1 MNISEKLEKLGIT
14 SEDQKAIETAI
25 TDLISESVDSKEVAL
40 KEKYELISEE
50 YVTEQIS
57 EKEEKLKESLNE
69 ENDEW
74 RKELESSL
82 IDKFDQFLDSEIDG
96 KISDSLLEDTAYLEI
111 AKPIVESIKKIYED
125 NHVSLDSEG
134 AKVIAEAKEE
144 VVSLKEQLSESIN
157 KTMEAE
163 KLAETGAIKLRIS
176 EAVDGLSEEDSA
188 KVKTLFEDKS
198 FDEINA
204 KIDNYVSILAEEV
217 LKEENEDGK
226 EELDETVV
234 LDTDDNG
241 VEDEKVITESV
252 IPMNTLAERYI

>member
-14 SEDQKAIETAI
+14 SEDQKSIESAI
-25 TDLISESVDSKEVAL
+25 TDLISEAVDSKEVAL

-50 YVTEQIS
+50 YVKEQL
-57 EKEEKLKESLNE
+57 EKKEVELTDSLNE

-74 RKELESSL
+74 KKELEVSL

-111 AKPIVESIKKIYED
+111 AKPIVKSIKKVYED

-134 AKVIAEAKEE
+134 SKVIAEAKDE
-144 VVSLKEQLSESIN
+144 VIKLKDDLSEAIN
-157 KTMEAE
+157 AKMEAE

-176 EAVDGLSEEDSA
+176 ESVVGLSEEDSA

-198 FDEINA
+198 FDEIDS
-204 KIDNYVSILAEEV
+204 KIDNYVSILAEET
-217 LKEENEDGK
+217 LKEENNAGK
-226 EELDETVV
+226 DEVETTTELES
-234 LDTDDNG
+234 DDNG
-241 VEDEKVITESV
+241 LDDEKQLNESV
-252 IPMNTLAERYI
+252 NTVNSLAEKYI